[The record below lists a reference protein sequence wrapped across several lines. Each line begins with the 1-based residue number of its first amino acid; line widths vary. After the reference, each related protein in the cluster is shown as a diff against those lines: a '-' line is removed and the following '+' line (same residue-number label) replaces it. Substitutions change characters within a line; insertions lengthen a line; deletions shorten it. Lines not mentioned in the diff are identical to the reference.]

1 MKYILRNTGT
11 KVINLPSEI
20 WKKAGWKLNDEVEVV
35 VCVNHTCNE
44 DNDKWDSISIDR
56 VKDLIKYDEDYTYNI
71 YAYVL
76 VLGKKY
82 NFSDLRL
89 TREIG
94 STDFTVGPYEAT
106 ACLEFYDPTTG
117 DPATANSITPLSSF
131 SFML

>member
-56 VKDLIKYDEDYTYNI
+56 VKDLIKYDEDY
-71 YAYVL
+71 
-76 VLGKKY
+76 
-82 NFSDLRL
+82 
-89 TREIG
+89 
-94 STDFTVGPYEAT
+94 PYKE
-106 ACLEFYDPTTG
+106 EDE
-117 DPATANSITPLSSF
+117 
-131 SFML
+131 